1 MLSIIYAVSA
11 ARSTWASECSVYP
24 ILLSASSA
32 LLIYVLMSLL
42 RLIYSYVILLI
53 VLFLSSYDYCITAK
67 GDNEAVAKTQQPAL
81 LLIDFYYLSEFY
93 SHTVAFA
100 FIQ

>member
-1 MLSIIYAVSA
+1 
-11 ARSTWASECSVYP
+11 
-24 ILLSASSA
+24 
-32 LLIYVLMSLL
+32 MSLL
-42 RLIYSYVILLI
+42 RLIYSYVILLMF
-53 VLFLSSYDYCITAK
+53 LFLSSYDYCITAK
-67 GDNEAVAKTQQPAL
+67 GDMQEKDKNNEAVAFSQQPAL

>member
-1 MLSIIYAVSA
+1 M
-11 ARSTWASECSVYP
+11 
-24 ILLSASSA
+24 LSASSA

-67 GDNEAVAKTQQPAL
+67 GDMQEKDKNNEAVAKTQQPAL